1 MTPKAH
7 MSTFVVDGISSIVS
21 GAIYAGDVNPYN
33 VWEFLIFS
41 RSFFE
46 IPKSPIRR
54 ISSPLGSLLINM
66 LSGFKSL

>member
-7 MSTFVVDGISSIVS
+7 MSTFVVEGFSAIVS

-41 RSFFE
+41 RSFLE

-54 ISSPLGSLLINM
+54 ISPPLGSLLINI